1 MARRAKPRKLEV
13 MLKEDSIS
21 NISSD
26 SESELSEAETT
37 RDSLPKKKRA
47 TYSGASAESNGLA
60 DDSEA
65 GPVLERPKTWRSKRG
80 NDPDVLSEESD
91 TEDLD
96 AAKLFTLLYTIC
108 DNVKKNT
115 RCLKQLQQAQ
125 ATRQSRCV

>member
-21 NISSD
+21 NIGSD
-26 SESELSEAETT
+26 ST

-65 GPVLERPKTWRSKRG
+65 GPILERPKTRRSKRG

-91 TEDLD
+91 MEDLD

-108 DNVKKNT
+108 DNV
-115 RCLKQLQQAQ
+115 
-125 ATRQSRCV
+125 